1 MQQYPSF
8 FYFFLAAMS
17 AQLVGLVVSP
27 VVRVKEE
34 AVCES
39 PAAVEILAEPF
50 TAAAE
55 DDDKGDNDSTVGVG
69 VAPPP
74 GVGVAPP
81 PGVGVAPPP
90 DVVEDG
96 KEEEEEEEVVVVV
109 SCAVAVVVACGD
121 ATATATAT
129 GAVAAGESARPD
141 E

>member
-81 PGVGVAPPP
+81 P